1 MKAFKGFRKDM
12 TCRGFQFK
20 EGETYHEDK
29 AKLCD
34 VGFHACED
42 PLDCFRYYA
51 PCESVFREVELEEVT
66 DEHEDDSKRVGKTIK
81 IGAEI
86 GLPGIIKA
94 HFEYVKSRCTNENN
108 AKPGK
113 PATAGYRGA
122 ATAGSFG
129 AATAGD
135 SGAATAGSFGAATA
149 GDSGAATAGYR
160 GAATAGDSGAAT
172 AGDSGAATSRG
183 SSASG
188 KNGLS
193 VARGNSCKV
202 KGGIGAVLVLVEE
215 NKDDYDINAWA
226 AAVVDGEK
234 IKADTWYM
242 LKNGE
247 FVEVDG

>member
-122 ATAGSFG
+122 ATAGSY
-129 AATAGD
+129 
-135 SGAATAGSFGAATA
+135 GAATAGS
-149 GDSGAATAGYR
+149 Y

-234 IKADTWYM
+234 IKADTWYI
-242 LKNGE
+242 LKDGK
-247 FVEVDG
+247 FVEAKDE

>member
-1 MKAFKGFRKDM
+1 MNAFKGFNKDM

-20 EGETYHEDK
+20 EGETYHEEK

-34 VGFHACED
+34 SGFHACED
-42 PLDCFRYYA
+42 PLDCFDYYA
-51 PCESVFREVELEEVT
+51 PSESVFHEVELEEVT
-66 DEHEDDSKRVGKTIK
+66 DEKENDSKCVGKTIK

-108 AKPGK
+108 AGPGK
-113 PATAGYRGA
+113 PATAGSYGA
-122 ATAGSFG
+122 ATAGDSG

-135 SGAATAGSFGAATA
+135 SGAATAGSYGAATA
-149 GDSGAATAGYR
+149 GSY
-160 GAATAGDSGAAT
+160 GAAT

-193 VARGNSCKV
+193 VARGNGCKV
-202 KGGIGAVLVLVEE
+202 KGGLGAVLVLVEE
-215 NKDDYDINAWA
+215 NDDDFNIKEWA
-226 AAVVDGEK
+226 SAVVDGET
-234 IKADTWYM
+234 IKADTWYT
-242 LKNGE
+242 LKDGE
-247 FVEVDG
+247 FVEVKK